1 MRSRYRLL
9 PDVRSPQ
16 FQPSE
21 HDADGRADVA
31 DLTVIAGLF
40 GGGERLARS
49 HIYLIASSA
58 YCLGLQPVRC
68 FRYSSSGDAA
78 AAPATHHP
86 RKCAAA
92 VVPKQPAELAAKPIV
107 PLLKRLINPV

>member
-58 YCLGLQPVRC
+58 YCLGPTGSLLPVLLLR
-68 FRYSSSGDAA
+68 RRRSRPGHPPPKKVRPGRRAEAASRTRREAHRAA
-78 AAPATHHP
+78 A
-86 RKCAAA
+86 
-92 VVPKQPAELAAKPIV
+92 QGD
-107 PLLKRLINPV
+107 